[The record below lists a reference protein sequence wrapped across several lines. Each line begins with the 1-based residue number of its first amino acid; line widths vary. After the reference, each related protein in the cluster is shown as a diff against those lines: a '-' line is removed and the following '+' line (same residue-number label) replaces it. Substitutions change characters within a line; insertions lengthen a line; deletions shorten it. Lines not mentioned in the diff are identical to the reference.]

1 MLEVLGKEFCGIIN
15 YLKEAENDEYKGFLL
30 ADKEIIIKL
39 LAHNGYETVDNKLK
53 FWKALK
59 WIDTDKN
66 RYTKRVRQETKIK
79 LNLEIYEVISKLIIG

>member
-15 YLKEAENDEYKGFLL
+15 YLKEAGNDEYKGFLL
-30 ADKEIIIKL
+30 ADKETIIKL

-53 FWKALK
+53 FWKSLK

-66 RYTKRVRQETKIK
+66 RYTKRVKQETKIK

>member
-15 YLKEAENDEYKGFLL
+15 YLKEAVNDEYKGFLL
-30 ADKEIIIKL
+30 ADKETIIKL

-66 RYTKRVRQETKIK
+66 RYTKRVKQETKIK

>member
-15 YLKEAENDEYKGFLL
+15 YLKEAGNDKYKGFLL
-30 ADKEIIIKL
+30 ADKETIIKL

-66 RYTKRVRQETKIK
+66 RYTKRVKQETKIK